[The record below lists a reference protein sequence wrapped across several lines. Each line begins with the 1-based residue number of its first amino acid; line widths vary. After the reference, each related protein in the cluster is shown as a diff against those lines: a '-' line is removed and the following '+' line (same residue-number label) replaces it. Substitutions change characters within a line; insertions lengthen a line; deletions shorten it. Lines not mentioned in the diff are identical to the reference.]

1 MAAIV
6 VVITVVTVV
15 VVGVLNEEV
24 DADVGMAKATIVVL
38 AAAIGSLKRFT
49 AWQRPPE

>member
-6 VVITVVTVV
+6 AVVTAVAGVV
-15 VVGVLNEEV
+15 DEKA